1 MKTADS
7 FWKTADK
14 AVSRK
19 TADKRK
25 KTADITKTADIVSSF
40 CLFVIFVYIQKL
52 RNNGDK
58 F

>member
-19 TADKRK
+19 TADKRQ
-25 KTADITKTADIVSSF
+25 KTADITKTADTVSSF
-40 CLFVIFVYIQKL
+40 CLYVNFVYK
-52 RNNGDK
+52 
-58 F
+58 

>member
-1 MKTADS
+1 MKTADR

-25 KTADITKTADIVSSF
+25 KTADITKTADTVSSF
-40 CLFVIFVYIQKL
+40 YLYVHFVYI
-52 RNNGDK
+52 
-58 F
+58 